1 MTEATLHYTIL
12 LHLPSLAIGVG
23 LGVILAALGMLASL
37 VYRQER
43 GIKL

>member
-23 LGVILAALGMLASL
+23 LGVILSALGGLAGF
-37 VYRQER
+37 VRKDVEVR
-43 GIKL
+43 R